1 MTLYLSGAVAYCI
14 FLIYKMFSDREC
26 SKTEEIS
33 WIVITIASLFWVIVI
48 PISIIEIQSKI
59 KAKAQSGLQKKQ
71 INSSIKIH

>member
-1 MTLYLSGAVAYCI
+1 MTLYLFGAVAYYI
-14 FLIYKMFSDREC
+14 FLIYKMFRDREC

-59 KAKAQSGLQKKQ
+59 KVKAQSDLRTKQ
-71 INSSIKIH
+71 INPSS